1 VVSSRRYSAV
11 LSIRDM
17 DRAFKVV
24 TLKTQNMAVKSV
36 ADVGR
41 CDHLIGDM

>member
-17 DRAFKVV
+17 DRAFQSRDA
-24 TLKTQNMAVKSV
+24 KTQNMAVKSV

-41 CDHLIGDM
+41 CDHLVGDM